1 MIHRRWIELS
11 PAAHDTFYV
20 HEVTEERLTKAM
32 AALQAATT
40 RLTPEQAMSAFW
52 ELGYGELAVF
62 DPDGKLALNLTDLQ
76 IVAVTAAV
84 VAAAE
89 TNGRMIENTP

>member
-1 MIHRRWIELS
+1 MAHRRWVELT

-20 HEVTEERLTKAM
+20 HEVTAERLTKAM
-32 AALQAATT
+32 AALSAATT
-40 RLTPEQAMSAFW
+40 RLTPEQAMQVFW
-52 ELGYGELAVF
+52 ELGYGEVAVY
-62 DPDGKLALNLTDLQ
+62 DADGKLALNLTDLQ

-89 TNGRMIENTP
+89 TNGRMVENT